1 MVMPMLFCAS
11 ADLVKKQ
18 KSSKKGILII
28 WEVAFTYLKVT
39 KLMPLN
45 KKNGLLLEG

>member
-1 MVMPMLFCAS
+1 MLFCAS

-18 KSSKKGILII
+18 KRSKKDILII
-28 WEVAFTYLKVT
+28 SEVAFTYLKDT
-39 KLMPLN
+39 KLVPLN